1 MAGCGALQATPAAT
15 PTNTAVPTAA
25 PSPTPS
31 INFINP
37 TVEKILVDNGFGP
50 DPTQPNTSNQNNY
63 VNGQILVSVD
73 SSGAVFTNCF
83 YKTGTDPFH
92 SILTKIYGPTLADW
106 VYPNLLLSIS
116 PSNPLNGLTANV
128 SGDNSTYGYYVS
140 VELKGNYSDSCGN
153 YLDVVVTPATVTS
166 TIVTGVYEGNDIQ
179 FIVSEYNNE
188 VKVTRMNITVQGCGS
203 FTQDDEVIVNDDG
216 TFSLGTTG
224 LITITGSLA
233 GKNASGTMVACGS
246 QSIWAAT
253 LTQANPNQKP

>member
-1 MAGCGALQATPAAT
+1 
-15 PTNTAVPTAA
+15 
-25 PSPTPS
+25 
-31 INFINP
+31 
-37 TVEKILVDNGFGP
+37 
-50 DPTQPNTSNQNNY
+50 
-63 VNGQILVSVD
+63 
-73 SSGAVFTNCF
+73 
-83 YKTGTDPFH
+83 
-92 SILTKIYGPTLADW
+92 
-106 VYPNLLLSIS
+106 
-116 PSNPLNGLTANV
+116 
-128 SGDNSTYGYYVS
+128 
-140 VELKGNYSDSCGN
+140 
-153 YLDVVVTPATVTS
+153 
-166 TIVTGVYEGNDIQ
+166 VYEGNDIQ